1 MSKSIDCLG
10 VYDILLQICVELQ
23 NQRSLGSLAA
33 VAAVNR
39 AISSTAL
46 DVLWETQSSWV
57 PLLKTLEEH
66 RLVSGSDRKELVCT
80 PSHHLH
86 DWFSF
91 NSR

>member
-10 VYDILLQICVELQ
+10 VYDVLLQICVELQ
-23 NQRSLGSLAA
+23 NQHSLHSL
-33 VAAVNR
+33 AAVNR

-46 DVLWETQSSWV
+46 DVLWETQGSWV